1 MGKFRN
7 NVVPNVHFHKDWQKY
22 IKTWFN
28 QPARKARRARTRLT
42 KSKPNSLKPVVSCP
56 TMRYNIKKRLG
67 RGFSIT
73 ELKAVGMSVG
83 YARSIGISVDPR
95 RKNKSNESVESNI
108 HRLKVYKNRLQIVS
122 RPGKKNK
129 KPAGAPEVDKL
140 TTTIRGKIMPLKA
153 KRITI
158 TRRVVDKRMAKF
170 KPFQLTR
177 MARKKERLVGY
188 REKKAKEAAESL
200 DGPGKK

>member
-1 MGKFRN
+1 MAKFRN

-28 QPARKARRARTRLT
+28 QPARKARRARRRLT

-56 TMRYNIKKRLG
+56 TMRYSIKKRLG
-67 RGFSIT
+67 RGFSIS

-83 YARSIGISVDPR
+83 YARSIGVAVDPR
-95 RKNKSNESVESNI
+95 RKNKSHESVESNI

-122 RPGKKNK
+122 RPGKGK
-129 KPAGAPEVDKL
+129 KATAPEVQKL
-140 TTTIRGKIMPLKA
+140 STSIRGTIMPLKP
-153 KRITI
+153 KKITI
-158 TRRVVDKRMAKF
+158 TKKIVDKKLANFKAYQLARMS
-170 KPFQLTR
+170 R
-177 MARKKERLVGY
+177 RKATLVGY
-188 REKKAKEAAESL
+188 REKKAKEAAESM